1 MEAANV
7 HNKLIL
13 AVVQEDDYDTTVSEL
28 NQNGFFV
35 TMLSSTGGFWKKK
48 NITIMKQC
56 AGKRKQTI
64 YSNVTMPTGSQYAVA
79 MPSVPVNVEL
89 GGVTVFIMD
98 LERLEKL

>member
-1 MEAANV
+1 M
-7 HNKLIL
+7 
-13 AVVQEDDYDTTVSEL
+13 
-28 NQNGFFV
+28 NQNGFCHHAQ
-35 TMLSSTGGFWKKK
+35 FWRVLKKK
-48 NITIMKQC
+48 NITIMLGVEEARLEDALSVLKQC

-64 YSNVTMPTGSQYAVA
+64 YSASMPTGSQYAVA

>member
-1 MEAANV
+1 MLGVEEARFADAPS
-7 HNKLIL
+7 IL
-13 AVVQEDDYDTTVSEL
+13 
-28 NQNGFFV
+28 
-35 TMLSSTGGFWKKK
+35 
-48 NITIMKQC
+48 KQC